1 MCPPHLYRI
10 DVSRSVLKTIFT
22 WCVCVKRNY
31 LALAIT
37 EVLGLRITR
46 ILTHLRE
53 REAEGARMNV
63 NTAVSVSGRAGE
75 ETGTQP
81 QFEGQAEG

>member
-1 MCPPHLYRI
+1 
-10 DVSRSVLKTIFT
+10 V
-22 WCVCVKRNY
+22 CVCVKRNH

-46 ILTHLRE
+46 ILTHLRVGE
-53 REAEGARMNV
+53 TDGTRMNV
-63 NTAVSVSGRAGE
+63 NTAVSVLGRAGE

-81 QFEGQAEG
+81 QVEGQAEG